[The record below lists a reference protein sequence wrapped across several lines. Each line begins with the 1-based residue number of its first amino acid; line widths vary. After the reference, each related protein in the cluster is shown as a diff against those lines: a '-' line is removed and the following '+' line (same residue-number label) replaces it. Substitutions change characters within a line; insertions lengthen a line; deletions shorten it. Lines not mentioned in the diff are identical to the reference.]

1 MPLSHDTDIE
11 PQLDDIL
18 RRAAAGPTALA
29 EADCAVLRRAA
40 ADHPA
45 FTLAAALLLKYA
57 DSSLTDDERRELR
70 TRVAVNGGDKHAIMA
85 LIDPT
90 GNDLRHIYPPVAPPP
105 AVSTNDA
112 IDTFLDT
119 YGHSTPEDDALLER
133 LIFNPT
139 PDYGELLAQEEE
151 QDMPPMPTAGDDS
164 QQARIDS
171 FIIKQ
176 KTEHATPPPMPR
188 SQASDAPVSEPE
200 HADDSLLSESLAKIF
215 IKQGRY
221 ERAFEIISAL
231 SLNYPKKSIYFADQL
246 RFLQKL
252 IKIQQ
257 FKATSKQ

>member
-1 MPLSHDTDIE
+1 MPLSHDSDIE
-11 PQLDDIL
+11 PQL
-18 RRAAAGPTALA
+18 TAIM
-29 EADCAVLRRAA
+29 RRAA
-40 ADHPA
+40 ADPTALSEADCEVLRDAAARHHA
-45 FTLAAALLLKYA
+45 FTLAAALLLRYG
-57 DSSLTDDERRELR
+57 DDYLSDDERRELR
-70 TRVAVNGGDKHAIMA
+70 ARVAVNAGDKQAIMA

-90 GNDLRHIYPPVAPPP
+90 GSDIRHIYPPAAPPP

-112 IDTFLDT
+112 IDTFLQT

-151 QDMPPMPTAGDDS
+151 QDMPPTPPSGDNS

-188 SQASDAPVSEPE
+188 SQPSDAPVSEPE

-257 FKATSKQ
+257 LKAITKQ